1 MSSRE
6 PGRPEYERR
15 ASSWLGRRLPG
26 ERPRI
31 FYPGEGI
38 RVEGVQ
44 LEGPGEGSS
53 VVITFWGPDR
63 AGRLSDRGEDA
74 VRPPHPGRDPYRD
87 APKGWAGIVAIDLQ
101 EGARAFGSGMPNKC
115 GPKRDNVDARG
126 LIVTI
131 GQGANG
137 AV

>member
-63 AGRLSDRGEDA
+63 PGCLSERGEDA
-74 VRPPHPGRDPYRD
+74 VRPPEPGRDPYRV
-87 APKGWAGIVAIDLQ
+87 APEGWAGIVAIDLQ
-101 EGARAFGSGMPNKC
+101 EDARAFGSGMPNKC

-126 LIVTI
+126 LIVMI